1 LTKGSISKLSRWF
14 HTSFRV
20 RYQETDQMGVVYHA
34 NYLNWFEIGRTE
46 MIRELGFSY
55 REMEE
60 AGALL
65 PVVDLD
71 VKYHQPARYD
81 DQITVF
87 TRMID
92 FSPLRIHY
100 AYEVRRMP
108 GKVPSD
114 RDAGTMTGRV
124 LSDTDAGTTTGRVL
138 SDTDA
143 ATTTGRLQ
151 SDRDAATMI
160 GEALPGE
167 LLTSG
172 TTRHVWV
179 NREWKPSR
187 LDKNVPKLY
196 DALKDTLLGRKE

>member
-1 LTKGSISKLSRWF
+1 MSKGSISKLSRWF
-14 HTSFRV
+14 QTTFRV

-81 DQITVF
+81 DQVTVF

-100 AYEVRRMP
+100 EYEVRRMS
-108 GKVPSD
+108 GEE
-114 RDAGTMTGRV
+114 
-124 LSDTDAGTTTGRVL
+124 L
-138 SDTDA
+138 
-143 ATTTGRLQ
+143 
-151 SDRDAATMI
+151 SDRDAATMT
-160 GEALPGE
+160 GEKALPGE

-172 TTRHVWV
+172 TTRHVWL

>member
-1 LTKGSISKLSRWF
+1 MTKGSISKLSRWF

-100 AYEVRRMP
+100 AYEVRRMS

-114 RDAGTMTGRV
+114 RDAGTMTGRA
-124 LSDTDAGTTTGRVL
+124 LSDP
-138 SDTDA
+138 
-143 ATTTGRLQ
+143 
-151 SDRDAATMI
+151 DAATMI

>member
-1 LTKGSISKLSRWF
+1 MTKGSISKLSRWF

-81 DQITVF
+81 DQVTVF

-100 AYEVRRMP
+100 EYEVRRIS
-108 GKVPSD
+108 GEVPSD
-114 RDAGTMTGRV
+114 PD
-124 LSDTDAGTTTGRVL
+124 D
-138 SDTDA
+138 
-143 ATTTGRLQ
+143 
-151 SDRDAATMI
+151 ATMM
-160 GEALPGE
+160 ALPGE

-172 TTRHVWV
+172 TTRHVWL

>member
-1 LTKGSISKLSRWF
+1 MTKGSISKLSRWF

-81 DQITVF
+81 DQVTVF

-100 AYEVRRMP
+100 EYEVRRMS
-108 GKVPSD
+108 GEVPSD
-114 RDAGTMTGRV
+114 PD
-124 LSDTDAGTTTGRVL
+124 D
-138 SDTDA
+138 
-143 ATTTGRLQ
+143 
-151 SDRDAATMI
+151 ATMM
-160 GEALPGE
+160 ALPGE

-172 TTRHVWV
+172 TTRHVWL

>member
-1 LTKGSISKLSRWF
+1 MTKGSIFKLSRWF

-100 AYEVRRMP
+100 AYEVRRMS
-108 GKVPSD
+108 GKV
-114 RDAGTMTGRV
+114 
-124 LSDTDAGTTTGRVL
+124 L
-138 SDTDA
+138 
-143 ATTTGRLQ
+143 